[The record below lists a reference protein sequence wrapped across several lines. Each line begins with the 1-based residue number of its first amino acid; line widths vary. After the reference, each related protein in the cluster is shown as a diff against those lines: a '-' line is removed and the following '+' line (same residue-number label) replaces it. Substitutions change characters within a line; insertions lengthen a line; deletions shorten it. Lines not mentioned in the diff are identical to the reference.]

1 MIDGWFVVV
10 APARTPPDIV
20 MRLNREIEAFDKDPE
35 VLTRFATLG
44 MGISQALSPQATGEF
59 IRAEQ
64 DHWGRIVKELEL
76 KPQ

>member
-1 MIDGWFVVV
+1 
-10 APARTPPDIV
+10 

-35 VLTRFATLG
+35 VLARFATLG

-64 DHWGRIVKELEL
+64 ERWGRIVQELGIQ
-76 KPQ
+76 PQ